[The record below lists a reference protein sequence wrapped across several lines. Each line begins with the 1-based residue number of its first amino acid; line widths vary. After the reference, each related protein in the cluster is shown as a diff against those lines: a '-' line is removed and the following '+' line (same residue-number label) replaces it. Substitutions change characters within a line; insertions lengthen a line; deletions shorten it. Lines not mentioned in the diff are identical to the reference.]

1 MCPGLPQLERGPWK
15 ARLRIPLPSW
25 SANMF
30 TLLSTCLSLY
40 KALGPAV
47 NKAGMASASSG
58 VHRLMKMDI

>member
-1 MCPGLPQLERGPWK
+1 MCPGLLQLERGPWN
-15 ARLRIPLPSW
+15 ARAQD

-30 TLLSTCLSLY
+30 TLPSTFPSLT

-58 VHRLMKMDI
+58 VHRLMRMDI